1 MGHRWRGGRA
11 GRALAGAGLRRFR
24 DSSGRVDPAPQ
35 GAAPG
40 ASAQRRGPAFP
51 RRRATPHHRPPD
63 RGQPRPPCCGR
74 CRTRWRAPRGGAC
87 SSSSQRQV
95 GRRGGA
101 PGGGGG
107 AEARSAARGARCALL
122 AMAAAPR
129 RGRRRRAAGGGAA
142 GRRRAGARP
151 SRCAGAARADAP
163 PPPPPPRAAAACAA
177 GPGCSV
183 AGSVSALAAAD
194 EFTCWQGRRWW
205 VAAQQRHA
213 GGRTGGPVAGRRA
226 LCAQPAGPPSCAPT
240 QPPITARSRCVPRAH
255 VRTAPPASS
264 PPPPTPRQGDQEAG
278 RLHQE
283 QARLKPKAPRRQD
296 E

>member
-163 PPPPPPRAAAACAA
+163 PPPPPPSRSGSVRGGPGLQRRGLGVGAGGGGRVHVLAGPALVGCGAAASRGGPHGRPSGGPARTVRAAGRPPIVRPNAAPHHCSQPLRPACSCSHRTSRLLTPTPHPSPGRPRSRAA
-177 GPGCSV
+177 PP
-183 AGSVSALAAAD
+183 
-194 EFTCWQGRRWW
+194 
-205 VAAQQRHA
+205 
-213 GGRTGGPVAGRRA
+213 RT
-226 LCAQPAGPPSCAPT
+226 SPT
-240 QPPITARSRCVPRAH
+240 QTQS
-255 VRTAPPASS
+255 TS
-264 PPPPTPRQGDQEAG
+264 
-278 RLHQE
+278 
-283 QARLKPKAPRRQD
+283 APR
-296 E
+296 